1 MLVFVAFPLYAFPMR
16 HGFLFIHKPVG
27 KTSHDIVFAV
37 RRALSEKSVGHLGTL
52 DPEASGLLVLA
63 VGAKALKCIELFMGA
78 RKEYSAELC
87 LGSVSTTYDREG
99 VIATSPAKAGW
110 LPPEHSTL
118 ARLIADRFVGAL
130 RQVPPAFSA
139 VHVGGERA
147 YRKAMRGEA
156 VDIPAREVH
165 ISACDILKY
174 DYPSLSLRIECSSGT
189 YIRSLAHDLGQ
200 VMGSGAYL
208 SGLERT
214 KVGDWTLE
222 QSVKLDQLNW
232 TDVVPL
238 KEILKPLPSRMV
250 TDEEWEDI
258 SHGRVIEG
266 STNGASVLVAW
277 HKELPVAILEDSKK
291 VSGALKPRK
300 VL

>member
-1 MLVFVAFPLYAFPMR
+1 MR
-16 HGFLFIHKPVG
+16 HGFLFINKPVG
-27 KTSHDIVFAV
+27 KTSHDIVFDV

-78 RKEYSAELC
+78 RKEYCAELC
-87 LGSVSTTYDREG
+87 LGSTSTTYDREG
-99 VIATSPAKAGW
+99 VISTSPEKAGW

-118 ARLIADRFVGAL
+118 ARLITDRFVGSL

-147 YRKAMRGEA
+147 YRKAMRGEE

-165 ISACDILKY
+165 ISACDILRY

-200 VMGSGAYL
+200 VMGCGAYL
-208 SGLERT
+208 SGLKRT
-214 KVGDWTLE
+214 RVGDWSLE
-222 QSVKLDQLNW
+222 NAVTIDALNW
-232 TDVVPL
+232 THVVPL
-238 KEILKPLPSRMV
+238 KEILKPLPSRV
-250 TDEEWEDI
+250 LRDSEWEDI

-266 STNGASVLVAW
+266 SIAHGQFLIGW
-277 HKELPVAILEDSKK
+277 HNELPVTILEESKK